1 MFKERTACQLKML
14 AMTLLLE
21 QSLHHDL
28 RWDPAPWGLAS
39 KPRAGSISGQG
50 GSTENIQNRPWGR
63 SEALLNCAVII
74 LFLLSV
80 LRRLTWIC
88 ILSGSFL
95 VSLNISSFGSICWY
109 LLENMPQ
116 PKGGVQNLRRQNA
129 PYFPQIVD
137 LWDVHL
143 QTPFSCE
150 RIKLIFLSKSLLFC
164 VFCHWEPHRILTASG
179 VYHNAGLSFV
189 LAKRWQHSL

>member
-28 RWDPAPWGLAS
+28 SWDPATRGLAS

-50 GSTENIQNRPWGR
+50 GSTENIQNRPWGS

-88 ILSGSFL
+88 ILSESFL
-95 VSLNISSFGSICWY
+95 LSLKISSFCSICWY

-116 PKGGVQNLRRQNA
+116 HKGVEQNLSLRMSWKSRLL
-129 PYFPQIVD
+129 V
-137 LWDVHL
+137 
-143 QTPFSCE
+143 
-150 RIKLIFLSKSLLFC
+150 FLSCQSS
-164 VFCHWEPHRILTASG
+164 PILDNG
-179 VYHNAGLSFV
+179 HPNF
-189 LAKRWQHSL
+189 